1 MFKQTCNSVVT
12 KHPANAILAL
22 TIAISALPVCAASE
36 DAESSHSAFSELE
49 WFETPFGP
57 DASVVYGDFNNG
69 EHMTYIKFLPGM
81 VTPIHTHSSDYT
93 GLVVKGTTMHWQP
106 NKPDTQIE
114 LGEGSHWS
122 ISANVPHVSEC
133 LPGSACIMAIVQQD
147 KFDFLPVTGLSLDD
161 SSIAAIYLQVNGFD
175 IAMGELASQNANNDS
190 VRQLGRKVSE
200 DHSEVVEATR
210 ALATQQGIRP
220 VLPVERATV
229 AQEHQKQYS
238 TLSSKTGDTFDRS
251 YLLYEVKFHA
261 DAIAA
266 VESIL
271 LPNIKNKELKKLM
284 TDALPAFK
292 GHLDHTEN
300 LARELGYL

>member
-1 MFKQTCNSVVT
+1 MFKQPWNGVVT
-12 KHPANAILAL
+12 KQTANTLLAL
-22 TIAISALPVCAASE
+22 TFALSALPACAASG
-36 DAESSHSAFSELE
+36 DTESSHSAFSELE

-57 DASVVYGDFNNG
+57 NASVVSGDFTNG
-69 EHMTYIKFLPGM
+69 EHVTYIKFLPGM

-106 NKPDTQIE
+106 GKPDTQIE

-122 ISANVPHVSEC
+122 ISGNVPHVSEC
-133 LPGSACIMAIVQQD
+133 LSGSECIMAIVQQT

-175 IAMGELASQNANNDS
+175 IAMGELASQKANNDALK
-190 VRQLGRKVSE
+190 QLGRKVRD
-200 DHSEVVEATR
+200 DHKGVVEATS

-220 VLPVERATV
+220 VLPVERTAA
-229 AQEHQKQYS
+229 AQEHEKQFS
-238 TLSSKTGDTFDRS
+238 TLNSLTGDAFDRS
-251 YLLYEVKFHA
+251 YLLYEVKFHT

-266 VESIL
+266 VETIL
-271 LPNIKNKELKKLM
+271 LPNTENEELKKLM
-284 TDALPAFK
+284 KDVLPAFK
-292 GHLDHTEN
+292 GHLAHTEK